1 MTPSQKFC
9 TVCGAEFGI
18 GGLFCTSCGARGQNH
33 VNPKPKSNNLATGLG
48 CGVSAVLSAASIVV
62 GLFMTIAGGLNDNT
76 ALDAQQSAEE
86 FVHIGRILIGL
97 GFATPIIVP
106 LVMVIVHEV
115 RERRKK

>member
-1 MTPSQKFC
+1 
-9 TVCGAEFGI
+9 
-18 GGLFCTSCGARGQNH
+18 
-33 VNPKPKSNNLATGLG
+33 
-48 CGVSAVLSAASIVV
+48 
-62 GLFMTIAGGLNDNT
+62 MTIAGGLNDNT
-76 ALDAQQSAEE
+76 ALDAQQSAEK